1 MVSLHK
7 GFCRCAKSKL
17 PTVMSSSSIKEREG
31 TDLDTV
37 SWENCF
43 MSSPQVLLAAS
54 IFKLKI
60 LHFLWCSRVW
70 SPTQLFTTC
79 SPLATEPEQGLWR
92 PFPHVWKR
100 GSGVLSDFLVTA
112 SWSESLNQIAEC
124 VIICDDVGNQAQ
136 DLVCMQC
143 TCTGNPIITLL
154 TPFNPALCDKKSR
167 SEHQTLFPLFGRI
180 WAWD

>member
-1 MVSLHK
+1 MHDVPHIYVQTFHKSYRGDSLMASLHK

-79 SPLATEPEQGLWR
+79 STLATEPEQGLWQWDKGLGMWLR
-92 PFPHVWKR
+92 DCIGLVSCPDPSHTCEREGLVFWATF
-100 GSGVLSDFLVTA
+100 LSQLP
-112 SWSESLNQIAEC
+112 
-124 VIICDDVGNQAQ
+124 
-136 DLVCMQC
+136 DL
-143 TCTGNPIITLL
+143 
-154 TPFNPALCDKKSR
+154 R
-167 SEHQTLFPLFGRI
+167 
-180 WAWD
+180 AWIRLQNV